1 MKKFLLLLTIST
13 ASLFIL
19 NSCEEENLI
28 AGASTNTGNTTNNP
42 TTGTNTGSTTTKCYV
57 KEITEIEDGET
68 YKNKLTYNTKNLLTT
83 SDQDGAVSTYE
94 YDANNRV
101 TKLTVVDGAAVETY
115 TYSYDAKGV
124 MNNIKYS
131 SKNTAI
137 TLFANEYKL
146 TTNASGQVTQVS
158 VVSDDAENNFD
169 MLFEYDKNNVK
180 KVIFSAGGQKMTLL
194 ENLTFDTK
202 TSVYANTGMAK
213 VNIPY
218 IVVGLYFG
226 ENLTYLMNANN
237 ILTDK
242 TISIFAGEVSTT
254 YKYEYTKENLPSK
267 MTYLQLDGKDKYEG
281 STTYSYDCK

>member
-1 MKKFLLLLTIST
+1 MKKPLLLLTILI
-13 ASLFIL
+13 ASLFLL

-28 AGASTNTGNTTNNP
+28 TGASTNTGNTTTNP
-42 TTGTNTGSTTTKCYV
+42 SSGSNIGTTTPKCYV
-57 KEITEIEDGET
+57 REVIEVEDGET
-68 YKNKLTYNTKNLLTT
+68 YTNKLVYNTKNLLTT
-83 SDQDGAVSTYE
+83 LDQDGAVSTYE

-101 TKLTVVDGAAVETY
+101 TKLTVVDGAAVEIY
-115 TYSYDAKGV
+115 TYSYDSKGV

-146 TTNASGQVTQVS
+146 TTNANGQVTQVS
-158 VVSDDAENNFD
+158 VVSEDAENNFD

-202 TSVYANTGMAK
+202 TSVYANTGLAK

-254 YKYEYTKENLPSK
+254 YKYEYTKDNLPSK
-267 MTYLQLDGKDKYEG
+267 MTYIQVDGTDKYEG
-281 STTYSYDCK
+281 SATYSYDCK

>member
-1 MKKFLLLLTIST
+1 MKKLLLLLTLSMVLLLT
-13 ASLFIL
+13 L

-28 AGASTNTGNTTNNP
+28 ADANTTNNP
-42 TTGTNTGSTTTKCYV
+42 STSTGTNTGTTTTKCYV
-57 KEITEIEDGET
+57 KEIVEVEDGDT
-68 YKNKLTYNTKNLLTT
+68 YKTKLTYNTKNLLTT
-83 SDQDGAVSTYE
+83 SDQDGSLSTYE

-101 TKLTVVDGAAVETY
+101 TKLTVVDGAAVEMY

-131 SKNTAI
+131 SKNTPI

-146 TTNASGQVTQVS
+146 TTNASGQVTQVT
-158 VVSDDAENNFD
+158 VVSEDIENNFD
-169 MLFEYDKNNVK
+169 MLFEYDKNNIK
-180 KVIFSAGGQKMTLL
+180 KVIFSAKGQKMTIL

-237 ILTDK
+237 ILTGK
-242 TISIFAGEVSTT
+242 TISIFSGEITTT
-254 YKYEYTKENLPSK
+254 YKYEYNKDNLPSK
-267 MTYLQLDGKDKYEG
+267 MTYVQIDGTDKLEG
-281 STTYSYDCK
+281 SATYTYDCK

>member
-1 MKKFLLLLTIST
+1 MKKPLLLLTILI
-13 ASLFIL
+13 ASLFLL

-28 AGASTNTGNTTNNP
+28 TGASTNTGNTTTNP
-42 TTGTNTGSTTTKCYV
+42 SSGSNTGATTSKCYV
-57 KEITEIEDGET
+57 REVIEVEDGET
-68 YKNKLTYNTKNLLTT
+68 YTNKLVYNTKNLLTT
-83 SDQDGAVSTYE
+83 LDQDGAVSTYE

-101 TKLTVVDGAAVETY
+101 TKLTVVDGAAVEIY
-115 TYSYDAKGV
+115 TYSYDSKGV

-146 TTNASGQVTQVS
+146 TTNANGQVTQVS
-158 VVSDDAENNFD
+158 VVSEDAENNFD

-180 KVIFSAGGQKMTLL
+180 KVIFSAVGQKMTLL

-202 TSVYANTGMAK
+202 TSVYANTGLAK

-254 YKYEYTKENLPSK
+254 YKYEYTKDNLPSK
-267 MTYLQLDGKDKYEG
+267 MTYVQVDGTDKYEG
-281 STTYSYDCK
+281 SATYSYDCK